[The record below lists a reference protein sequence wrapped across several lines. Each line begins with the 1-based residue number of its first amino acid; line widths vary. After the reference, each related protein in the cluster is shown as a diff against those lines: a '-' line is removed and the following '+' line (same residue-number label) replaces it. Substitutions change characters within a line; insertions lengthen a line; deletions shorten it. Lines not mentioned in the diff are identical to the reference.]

1 MHHEVPECRKML
13 PCGEHCTLLIKVN
26 RLSSGKKKKSIN
38 SLQFGALFLDVLFLS
53 TALSVPGW
61 LINIFSGGEFIPG
74 LAREGDGFMSLI
86 LRFTALCH

>member
-1 MHHEVPECRKML
+1 MQENAPLRGALHFVDKSEQIEQW
-13 PCGEHCTLLIKVN
+13 
-26 RLSSGKKKKSIN
+26 KKKKSIN

>member
-1 MHHEVPECRKML
+1 MQENAPLQGALHFVDKSEQIEQWK
-13 PCGEHCTLLIKVN
+13 
-26 RLSSGKKKKSIN
+26 KKKKSIN
-38 SLQFGALFLDVLFLS
+38 SLQFDALFLDVLFLS

-74 LAREGDGFMSLI
+74 LVREGDGFTSLI